1 MNSICIDFGTC
12 NTVISYIED
21 NILKQIHDDCLGDV
35 LIPTTIYFDPDK
47 SNSEFIV
54 KDALPSVDYY
64 IGGTAVELVNST
76 KNWENYF
83 FQFKRVLGITT
94 KSLELSRDFLTK
106 YNLEYTT
113 DESMIYFYL
122 NKVKFSICDLI
133 GLFFK
138 GLHKKILDVIPNC
151 INSDNKIPIFLTCP
165 AYFHDLQRYQLK
177 KAVESVGFIVI
188 KMINEPTAAAIYY
201 INKCIDDSNK
211 QKNPNES
218 VQTKYIIYDLGGGTI
233 DTTVVD
239 YFPDSNTCEVID
251 IDGNN
256 GLGGIDLDNI
266 LTYDIISRYS
276 IEKTPKWLNK
286 IKKCAEEIKIKL
298 TIQTT
303 HTECL
308 EEVPI
313 FSNGNKKYSDLKITY
328 SRQMFNNLVNKLIDQ
343 MIEPIQNMFI
353 KYKTSNIIFIGG
365 PTQIPLLK
373 SKVSTIIGKT
383 IETHSEFIHPTH
395 PTHPTHSIL
404 YKTIVS
410 LGGSI
415 LYKKITTKEDFCLL
429 DIIPMNIGI
438 SGLDNKM
445 ITLINKNS
453 KIPIT
458 IEKVFSTSRDC
469 QRTIDVEIYE
479 GVNEL
484 CTLNTFI
491 GSYKIIGIPPL
502 PRGQILIK
510 LIIKISSNGL
520 LELSIGGS
528 RNSSDNNTKSYDYK
542 FDEKIQLISSSATKE
557 LLRKLLLEKK
567 NV

>member
-1 MNSICIDFGTC
+1 MNYICIDFGTC

-21 NILKQIHDDCLGDV
+21 NILKQIYDDCIGDV
-35 LIPTTIYFDPDK
+35 LIPTTIYFDSDK
-47 SNSEFIV
+47 FNNEIII
-54 KDALPSVDYY
+54 KDIMPFVDYY

-76 KNWENYF
+76 KKWENYF
-83 FQFKRVLGITT
+83 FQFKRFLGITT
-94 KSLELSRDFLTK
+94 KSVELSRDFLTK
-106 YNLEYTT
+106 YNMEYTT

-138 GLHKKILDVIPNC
+138 ALYKKILDIIPNC

-165 AYFHDLQRYQLK
+165 AYFHDLQRSQLK
-177 KAVESVGFIVI
+177 KGVESVGFIVM

-201 INKCIDDSNK
+201 INNCINNLNK
-211 QKNPNES
+211 QDNFIES
-218 VQTKYIIYDLGGGTI
+218 NITNKYIIYDLGGGTI

-256 GLGGIDLDNI
+256 SLGGIDLDNI

-276 IEKTPKWLNK
+276 IEKTPKWINK

-313 FSNGNKKYSDLKITY
+313 FSNGNKKFLDLKITY

-373 SKVSTIIGKT
+373 SKVSTIIGKS
-383 IETHSEFIHPTH
+383 IETHRETQHQNTQL
-395 PTHPTHSIL
+395 TQSIL

-438 SGLDNKM
+438 SSLDNKM
-445 ITLINKNS
+445 IILVNKNS

-458 IEKVFSTSRDC
+458 IEKTFSTSRDC
-469 QRTIDVEIYE
+469 QRTIDIEIFE
-479 GVNEL
+479 GINEL
-484 CTLNTFI
+484 CTYNTFI

-502 PRGQILIK
+502 PKGQILVK

-542 FDEKIQLISSSATKE
+542 FDEKIKLISSSTTKE

-567 NV
+567 NI